1 MDPAQPQ
8 SPQPPQPSSGPQSTP
23 SPRGDPGVRWVLV
36 RAAALGL
43 LIVIGIVAIVW
54 LVSIPLFSP
63 AQSPVRQGPVPTVT
77 APPGQPVTSS
87 PSATTTIT
95 SPTVDQLPKNSEV
108 LVSVVPK
115 DLAGRVTVRLDGG
128 PGRSMVKEIV
138 VKLTQPDGT
147 VDTRSMELEAEFPEV
162 TVNGSRETDH
172 LEVFVMLRSGKIYKV
187 IDEPVPYRQHF

>member
-1 MDPAQPQ
+1 MDPAQIQP
-8 SPQPPQPSSGPQSTP
+8 PQPPQPSSGPQRIP
-23 SPRGDPGVRWVLV
+23 SSHGDPGVRWVLV

-54 LVSIPLFSP
+54 LVSIPLLSIGQP
-63 AQSPVRQGPVPTVT
+63 PVSGGPVPTVT
-77 APPGQPVTSS
+77 VPPGQPVATSS
-87 PSATTTIT
+87 SAIT
-95 SPTVDQLPKNSEV
+95 ALPSPTIDQLPKNSEV

-187 IDEPVPYRQHF
+187 IDEQVPYRQHF